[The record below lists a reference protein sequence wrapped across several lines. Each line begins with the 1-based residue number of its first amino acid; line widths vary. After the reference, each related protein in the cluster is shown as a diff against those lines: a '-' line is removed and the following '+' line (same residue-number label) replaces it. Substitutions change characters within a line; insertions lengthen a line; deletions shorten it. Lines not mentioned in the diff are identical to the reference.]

1 MSDAAVVVGLGDLG
15 ISIARRLHAVGVEV
29 TGIDGAEERRRMWV
43 EESGR
48 EALAS
53 TADLGSDGTWRTAI
67 PDADPAGR
75 EPPSDGDLAN
85 RATGSTAEVDPA
97 AAPRLLVCV
106 RTAEQAAAVID
117 DLNGRFGTESALY
130 VVTTLAVDFA
140 RGLGDRATPD
150 GPRLVELPVSG
161 GRGGAERGE
170 LVVMTGG
177 PAARPDD
184 ATFLERTLASLVLP
198 MPRYGDATLAKL
210 LNNALAAYNALAFG
224 SAVELAAE
232 AGLDIS
238 ATAELLRRGSGG
250 SWMADAFAGLV
261 DDLLAKD
268 AALLAAELGPLP
280 TIDLTDTDALPPAL
294 SRARALLGEDDG

>member
-1 MSDAAVVVGLGDLG
+1 MTERRDAAAVVGLGDLG
-15 ISIARRLHAVGVEV
+15 ISIARRLDEVGVAV
-29 TGIDGAEERRRMWV
+29 TGIDGAEERRRMWA
-43 EESGR
+43 EESGSD
-48 EALAS
+48 ALAS
-53 TADLGSDGTWRTAI
+53 TADL
-67 PDADPAGR
+67 DPA
-75 EPPSDGDLAN
+75 D
-85 RATGSTAEVDPA
+85 
-97 AAPRLLVCV
+97 APRAFVCV
-106 RTAEQAAAVID
+106 RTTEQAAAVID
-117 DLNGRFGTESALY
+117 DLNRILGSDSVLY
-130 VVTTLAVDFA
+130 VVTTLAVEFA
-140 RGLGDRATPD
+140 RGLGGRAAAE

-177 PAARPDD
+177 PAVD
-184 ATFLERTLASLVLP
+184 AEDGAFLERTLASLVLP

-224 SAVELAAE
+224 SAVELAAA
-232 AGLDIS
+232 AGLDIP

-280 TIDLTDTDALPPAL
+280 TIDLGDPDALPPAL
-294 SRARALLGEDDG
+294 VRARSLLDEG

>member
-1 MSDAAVVVGLGDLG
+1 VSDAAAVVGLGDLG
-15 ISIARRLHAVGVEV
+15 ISIARRLHQVGIAV
-29 TGIDGAEERRRMWV
+29 TGIDGAEERRQMWA
-43 EESGR
+43 EESGL
-48 EALAS
+48 EVLAS
-53 TADLGSDGTWRTAI
+53 TADIG
-67 PDADPAGR
+67 P
-75 EPPSDGDLAN
+75 E
-85 RATGSTAEVDPA
+85 RARRAV
-97 AAPRLLVCV
+97 PRVFVCV
-106 RTAEQAAAVID
+106 RTTAQAVAVID
-117 DLNGRFGTESALY
+117 DLGKRLGPDSALY

-140 RGLGDRATPD
+140 RALGDRASAD

-177 PAARPDD
+177 PAVLPED
-184 ATFLERTLASLVLP
+184 AAFLQGTLASLVLP

-232 AGLDIS
+232 AGLDIP

-280 TIDLTDTDALPPAL
+280 TIDLGDPDALPPAL
-294 SRARALLGEDDG
+294 ARARDLLGEA

>member
-1 MSDAAVVVGLGDLG
+1 VSDAAAVIGLGDLG
-15 ISIARRLHAVGVEV
+15 ISIARRLHEVGVVV
-29 TGIDGAEERRRMWV
+29 TGIDGAEERRRMWA
-43 EESGR
+43 EESGLD
-48 EALAS
+48 ALAA
-53 TADLGSDGTWRTAI
+53 TADLG
-67 PDADPAGR
+67 PAD
-75 EPPSDGDLAN
+75 
-85 RATGSTAEVDPA
+85 
-97 AAPRLLVCV
+97 APRAFVCV
-106 RTAEQAAAVID
+106 RTTEQAAAVID
-117 DLNGRFGTESALY
+117 DLNRILGPDSVLY

-140 RGLGDRATPD
+140 RGLGGRAAAG

-177 PAARPDD
+177 PAVTAED
-184 ATFLERTLASLVLP
+184 APFLERTLASLVLP

-224 SAVELAAE
+224 SAVELAAA
-232 AGLDIS
+232 AGLDIP

-268 AALLAAELGPLP
+268 AALLAAEVGPLP
-280 TIDLTDTDALPPAL
+280 TIGLGDPDALPPAL
-294 SRARALLGEDDG
+294 ARARRLLDG

>member
-29 TGIDGAEERRRMWV
+29 IGIDGAEERRKMWA

-48 EALAS
+48 TALAS
-53 TADLGSDGTWRTAI
+53 TAELVGDDSAPPRAATATPDGRQQAE
-67 PDADPAGR
+67 ADVP
-75 EPPSDGDLAN
+75 
-85 RATGSTAEVDPA
+85 VF
-97 AAPRLLVCV
+97 VCV
-106 RTAEQAAAVID
+106 RTTDQAAAVID
-117 DLNGRFGTESALY
+117 DLNGRLGPESVLY

-140 RGLGDRATPD
+140 RGLADHAAAD
-150 GPRLVELPVSG
+150 GPRLIELPVSG

-177 PAARPDD
+177 PAVRPED
-184 ATFLERTLASLVLP
+184 APFLERTLAQLVLP

-210 LNNALAAYNALAFG
+210 LNNTLAAYNALAFG
-224 SAVELAAE
+224 RTVELAAD
-232 AGLDIS
+232 AGLDIP

-268 AALLAAELGPLP
+268 AALLATELGPLP
-280 TIDLTDTDALPPAL
+280 TIDLTEPDALPPAL
-294 SRARALLGEDDG
+294 ARARALLDDAARAE

>member
-1 MSDAAVVVGLGDLG
+1 MDERRDAAAVVGLGDLG
-15 ISIARRLHAVGVEV
+15 ISVARRLHEVGVVV
-29 TGIDGAEERRRMWV
+29 TGIDGATDRRRMWGD
-43 EESGR
+43 ESGLP
-48 EALAS
+48 ALV
-53 TADLGSDGTWRTAI
+53 
-67 PDADPAGR
+67 
-75 EPPSDGDLAN
+75 
-85 RATGSTAEVDPA
+85 STAELDRS
-97 AAPRLLVCV
+97 PRVFVCV
-106 RTAEQAAAVID
+106 RTTEQAAAVID
-117 DLNGRFGTESALY
+117 DLNRLLGPDSVLY

-140 RGLGDRATPD
+140 RGLGERAASE

-177 PAARPDD
+177 PAVIPED
-184 ATFLERTLASLVLP
+184 AAFLERTLASLVLP
-198 MPRYGDATLAKL
+198 MPHYGDATLAKL

-232 AGLDIS
+232 AGLDLP

-280 TIDLTDTDALPPAL
+280 TIDLGDPDALPPAL
-294 SRARALLGEDDG
+294 ARARGLLGD

>member
-1 MSDAAVVVGLGDLG
+1 VSDAAVVVGLGDLG

-29 TGIDGAEERRRMWV
+29 TGIDGAEERRRMWE

-48 EALAS
+48 DALAS
-53 TADLGSDGTWRTAI
+53 TADLG
-67 PDADPAGR
+67 R
-75 EPPSDGDLAN
+75 EGVS
-85 RATGSTAEVDPA
+85 RAF
-97 AAPRLLVCV
+97 VCV
-106 RTAEQAAAVID
+106 RTTEQAAAVID
-117 DLNGRFGTESALY
+117 DLNGSLGPDAALY

-140 RGLGDRATPD
+140 RGLGERAAPG
-150 GPRLVELPVSG
+150 GPRLIETPVSG
-161 GRGGAERGE
+161 GRAGAERGE

-177 PAARPDD
+177 PAVVPED
-184 ATFLERTLASLVLP
+184 AAFLERTLAALVLP

-224 SAVELAAE
+224 AAVELAAA
-232 AGLDIS
+232 AGLDLP

-280 TIDLTDTDALPPAL
+280 RIDLGDPDALPPAL
-294 SRARALLGEDDG
+294 ARARALLAERPRE

>member
-1 MSDAAVVVGLGDLG
+1 MTERRDVAAVVGLGDLG
-15 ISIARRLHAVGVEV
+15 ISIARRLHEVGVAV
-29 TGIDGAEERRRMWV
+29 TGIDGVAERRRMWA
-43 EESGR
+43 EESGLD
-48 EALAS
+48 ALAS
-53 TADLGSDGTWRTAI
+53 TADLD
-67 PDADPAGR
+67 PD
-75 EPPSDGDLAN
+75 E
-85 RATGSTAEVDPA
+85 
-97 AAPRLLVCV
+97 APRAFVCV
-106 RTAEQAAAVID
+106 RTTEQAAAVIE
-117 DLNGRFGTESALY
+117 DLNRRLGPDSVLY

-140 RGLGDRATPD
+140 RGLGERAATA

-177 PAARPDD
+177 PAVVREDVA
-184 ATFLERTLASLVLP
+184 FLERTLASLVLP
-198 MPRYGDATLAKL
+198 MPCYGDATLAKL

-232 AGLDIS
+232 AGLDIP

-280 TIDLTDTDALPPAL
+280 TIDLGDPDALPPAL
-294 SRARALLGEDDG
+294 ARARSLLDEG

>member
-15 ISIARRLHAVGVEV
+15 ISIARRLHGVGVAV
-29 TGIDGAEERRRMWV
+29 TGIDGAEERRRMW
-43 EESGR
+43 EGESGL

-53 TADLGSDGTWRTAI
+53 TAELE
-67 PDADPAGR
+67 R
-75 EPPSDGDLAN
+75 ERMP
-85 RATGSTAEVDPA
+85 RAF
-97 AAPRLLVCV
+97 VCV
-106 RTAEQAAAVID
+106 RTTEQAAAVID
-117 DLNGRFGTESALY
+117 DLDQRLGADSVLY

-140 RGLGDRATPD
+140 RSLGQRNGDDGPRSREGAVPAGDGGADR
-150 GPRLVELPVSG
+150 PRLVELPVSG

-170 LVVMTGG
+170 LVVLTGG
-177 PAARPDD
+177 PEVLPEDAA
-184 ATFLERTLASLVLP
+184 FLERTLASLVLP

-232 AGLDIS
+232 AGLDIP

-280 TIDLTDTDALPPAL
+280 TIDLGDPDALPPAL
-294 SRARALLGEDDG
+294 ARARTLLAE

>member
-1 MSDAAVVVGLGDLG
+1 VSDAAAVVGLGDLG
-15 ISIARRLHAVGVEV
+15 ISIARRLHAVGVAV
-29 TGIDGAEERRRMWV
+29 TGIDGADERRRMW
-43 EESGR
+43 EGESGLDALTST
-48 EALAS
+48 EAFDSAM
-53 TADLGSDGTWRTAI
+53 AR
-67 PDADPAGR
+67 
-75 EPPSDGDLAN
+75 
-85 RATGSTAEVDPA
+85 VF
-97 AAPRLLVCV
+97 VCV
-106 RTAEQAAAVID
+106 RTTEQAAAVID
-117 DLNGRFGTESALY
+117 DLNRRLGPQSVLY

-140 RGLGDRATPD
+140 RGLGECAAAD
-150 GPRLVELPVSG
+150 GPRLIELPVSG

-177 PAARPDD
+177 PSVLPEDAA
-184 ATFLERTLASLVLP
+184 FLERTLAALVLP

-224 SAVELAAE
+224 STVELAAE
-232 AGLDIS
+232 AGLDVA

-280 TIDLTDTDALPPAL
+280 TIDLTDPDALPPAL
-294 SRARALLGEDDG
+294 ARSRALLGDD

>member
-1 MSDAAVVVGLGDLG
+1 MSDTAVVVGLGDLG

-29 TGIDGAEERRRMWV
+29 LGVDGAAERRRLWE

-48 EALAS
+48 AAFAS
-53 TADLGSDGTWRTAI
+53 TADLG
-67 PDADPAGR
+67 PQP
-75 EPPSDGDLAN
+75 
-85 RATGSTAEVDPA
+85 RAF
-97 AAPRLLVCV
+97 VCV
-106 RTAEQAAAVID
+106 RTTDQAAAVIE
-117 DLNGRFGTESALY
+117 DLNGRFGPESVLY

-140 RGLGDRATPD
+140 RGLDERVGAD
-150 GPRLVELPVSG
+150 GPRLVETPVSG

-177 PAARPDD
+177 PAVLAED
-184 ATFLERTLASLVLP
+184 AAFLERTLASLVLP

-224 SAVELAAE
+224 SAVELAAG

-268 AALLAAELGPLP
+268 AGLIAAELGAMP
-280 TIDLTDTDALPPAL
+280 TIDLDPDALAPAL
-294 SRARALLGEDDG
+294 ARARRLLGEDG

>member
-1 MSDAAVVVGLGDLG
+1 VSDAAVVVGLGDLG
-15 ISIARRLHAVGVEV
+15 ISIARRLHEVGVAV
-29 TGIDGAEERRRMWV
+29 TGIDGAAERRSMW
-43 EESGR
+43 EAESGR
-48 EALAS
+48 QAFAS
-53 TADLGSDGTWRTAI
+53 TADLGTGRVAPAAT
-67 PDADPAGR
+67 ADPAPDGG
-75 EPPSDGDLAN
+75 EAPLPS
-85 RATGSTAEVDPA
+85 RAF
-97 AAPRLLVCV
+97 VCV
-106 RTAEQAAAVID
+106 RTTDQAAAVIA
-117 DLNGRFGTESALY
+117 DLNRRFGPDAVLY

-140 RGLGDRATPD
+140 RGLGEHAAPE
-150 GPRLVELPVSG
+150 GPRLVETPVSG

-177 PAARPDD
+177 PAVTPED
-184 ATFLERTLASLVLP
+184 AAFLERTLASLVLP

-232 AGLDIS
+232 AGLDLP

-268 AALLAAELGPLP
+268 AGLLAAELGPLP
-280 TIDLTDTDALPPAL
+280 TIDLGAPDALPPAL
-294 SRARALLGEDDG
+294 ARARRLLGEDG

>member
-1 MSDAAVVVGLGDLG
+1 MTEPTDRTSAAAVVGLGDLG
-15 ISIARRLHAVGVEV
+15 ISIARRLHEVGVTV
-29 TGIDGAEERRRMWV
+29 TGIDGAAERRRMW
-43 EESGR
+43 EDESGLR
-48 EALAS
+48 APTS
-53 TADLGSDGTWRTAI
+53 TADI
-67 PDADPAGR
+67 DAAG
-75 EPPSDGDLAN
+75 
-85 RATGSTAEVDPA
+85 A
-97 AAPRLLVCV
+97 ARVFICV
-106 RTAEQAAAVID
+106 RTTEQAAAVID
-117 DLNGRFGTESALY
+117 DLNQLLGRDSVLY

-140 RGLGDRATPD
+140 RGLGERAAVD

-177 PAARPDD
+177 PAVLPED
-184 ATFLERTLASLVLP
+184 AVFLQRTLASLVLP

-224 SAVELAAE
+224 SAVELAAG
-232 AGLDIS
+232 AGLDIP

-268 AALLAAELGPLP
+268 AGLLAAELGPLP
-280 TIDLTDTDALPPAL
+280 TIDLGDPDALPLAL
-294 SRARALLGEDDG
+294 ARARNLLGEV